1 MKSVGY
7 SSSFVYNNGDVQ
19 SSITTTRNRKKK
31 TIKYAQ
37 PKGSKMGN
45 LVYKG
50 KRSRAHLKRWRELQK
65 QMLEEYNAALSV

>member
-19 SSITTTRNRKKK
+19 SSLTTTRNQKKK

-37 PKGSKMGN
+37 RTGKKMGE

-50 KRSRAHLKRWRELQK
+50 KRSRAHVKRWRKLQK
-65 QMLEEYNAALSV
+65 QMLEEYNEALSV